1 MYVTYS
7 VYKEVYNR
15 MIVLIYKKYVYENLR
30 KPPISLRYI
39 VNFQSE
45 QELNI
50 LPFSQ
55 KREPCVKS
63 TLVSSEQITWSPWDI
78 GPHLCN
84 ERARLAKN

>member
-1 MYVTYS
+1 
-7 VYKEVYNR
+7 

-30 KPPISLRYI
+30 KTLISIRYI

-50 LPFSQ
+50 FPFSQ
-55 KREPCVKS
+55 KREPYVKS
-63 TLVSSEQITWSPWDI
+63 TLVSFGQIICSPWDI

-84 ERARLAKN
+84 ERERLAKN